1 MTKRE
6 FLEKVVALEVEEVSE
21 FARLEIEKLNNRN
34 ESRKSKP
41 SKTQIENEPLIND
54 LRNLMLTFDEP
65 MCVGEIKDY
74 LNGEVWTTS
83 KISAL
88 LKKIGEVEVSTK
100 KYNKKNVNAYLLV
113 RTK

>member
-34 ESRKSKP
+34 ESRKSK
-41 SKTQIENEPLIND
+41 TQIENEPLIND

-65 MCVGEIKDY
+65 MCIGEIKDY

-83 KISAL
+83 KISVL

-100 KYNKKNVNAYLLV
+100 KYNKRNVNAYLLV